1 MQAASLLIAR
11 TGAEG
16 ARDARRNFRKGGAEM
31 TVLERLRDKANS
43 LPLSP
48 GVYIMKNSDGDII
61 YVGKSKKL
69 KNRVSSYF
77 TTTHTSHKTA
87 RMVSLVR
94 DFDYIV
100 CDTEIEALA
109 LENTL
114 IKKHSPRYNI
124 KLKDAKS
131 YPYIKVTAEEYPKLI
146 VTRDRRSD
154 KGRYFGPYQG
164 AAQAHSALDAVVKI
178 FGLATCK
185 RQFPR
190 DIGKERPCIYR
201 DMGRC
206 VAPCAG
212 GVSGEEYRALVKQAE
227 WVLDGNIKATL
238 EGLRR
243 DMEYAAELMEFER
256 AAAIRDSIRAIEHL
270 REKQKVVADEK
281 VMRDVFAIYTSETEG
296 VLAMLS
302 IRGGA
307 LINKNEFVLSS
318 AELTGGE
325 DAISLIA
332 NYYDTAGN
340 IPREV
345 MLDFPLEREDAELLS
360 EYLSI
365 SAPYKVTVR
374 IPERGEGRRL
384 CDMALENAKEA
395 AKQTRLEGEREGRS
409 ASRLAELLGLSETPR
424 RIEAYDISNWG
435 NDNIVASMV
444 VWERGKLK
452 KSDYRSFTIK
462 TTAGADDYGSMRE
475 ALSRR
480 LAHIG
485 DGTASLGD
493 TPDLILLDG
502 GVGQVHAVAE
512 VMREMDIDIPLFG
525 MVKDDFHKTRAI
537 TDGETEISIARE
549 MNVYSFVYTLQ
560 EEAHRFAVKHS
571 TGAKTRTLTRSSL
584 EKIEGIGPKKAKL
597 LLKAMPLGKIRA
609 SSVEELAA
617 IKGISER
624 DAENIYAYYHKR

>member
-1 MQAASLLIAR
+1 MNIGGLLLADRLIFTR
-11 TGAEG
+11 KEG
-16 ARDARRNFRKGGAEM
+16 WGV
-31 TVLERLRDKANS
+31 TLLERLRDKASS

-48 GVYIMKNSDGDII
+48 GVYIMKNADGEII

-69 KNRVSSYF
+69 KNRVTSYF
-77 TTTHTSHKTA
+77 MGTHSSVKTA

-94 DFDYIV
+94 DFDFIL

-154 KGRYFGPYQG
+154 RGRYFGPYQG
-164 AAQAHSALDAVVKI
+164 ASQAHTALLAVVKI

-212 GVSGEEYRALVKQAE
+212 GISGEEYRALVKQAE

-238 EGLRR
+238 DTLRR
-243 DMEYAAELMEFER
+243 DMEYASEIMEFER
-256 AAAIRDSIRAIEHL
+256 AAALRDSIRAIEHL
-270 REKQKVVADEK
+270 TEKQKVVADAK
-281 VMRDVFAIYTSETEG
+281 VMRDVFAIHTSDTLG

-307 LINKNEFVLSS
+307 LINKNEFILSS
-318 AELTGGE
+318 AELSDGE

-345 MLDFPLEREDAELLS
+345 MLDFPLSEDDLSLLS
-360 EYLSI
+360 DYLSL

-384 CDMALENAKEA
+384 CDMALENARESANQYK
-395 AKQTRLEGEREGRS
+395 LEGEREGKS
-409 ASRLAELLGLSETPR
+409 VARLAELLGLSEAPK

-444 VWERGKLK
+444 VYEGGKLK

-462 TTAGADDYGSMRE
+462 TTGGADDYGSMRE
-475 ALSRR
+475 ALGRR
-480 LAHIG
+480 LSHIG
-485 DGTASLGD
+485 DGTASLGEE
-493 TPDLILLDG
+493 PDLILLDG
-502 GVGQVHAVAE
+502 GTGQVHAVRA
-512 VMREMDIDIPLFG
+512 VMDELGVDIPLFG
-525 MVKDDFHKTRAI
+525 MVKDDYHKTRAI
-537 TDGETEISIARE
+537 TDGETEISIALE
-549 MNVYSFVYTLQ
+549 MNVYSFVYNLQ
-560 EEAHRFAVKHS
+560 EEAHRFAIKHS
-571 TGAKTRTLTRSSL
+571 TAGKTKSLTRSSL
-584 EKIEGIGPKKAKL
+584 EKIKGIGAKKAKL
-597 LLKAMPLGKIRA
+597 LLKAMPLGKIRT
-609 SSVEELAA
+609 SSAEELSA
-617 IKGISER
+617 IKGISAA
-624 DAENIYAYYHKR
+624 DAEAIYEYYHKGK